1 MFPEIKRLLVIC
13 FVLALQFE
21 VWAESSEQLSLEA
34 SITLAL
40 ENNPDFQIA
49 QKEVQKASAM
59 VGEAYANILPQL
71 DAFANFQHAWEIQEN
86 TIPNFIKAMLGPQAS
101 PDMPDFV
108 KLSFGL
114 KNTFTYGAQVTQP
127 VFLGW
132 AGIAGI
138 QTAQAAKKA
147 AEQNLERVK
156 QDLIYQTANAFYSCL
171 LTQELVKVQE
181 QALDQTR
188 ANLEVVQK
196 KYNVGMASGFDKM
209 RAEVEYANLQ
219 PEMISARNAYHAAL
233 TGLRTVLG
241 LEKDQAIEVIGA
253 FVFNDDEYSQW
264 SLIDLQNMAASH
276 RPEIKAL
283 QEQKV
288 ISEKGITIARSNFL
302 PKLIFQT
309 DYSFLASRNDL
320 DIAGG
325 DFSKGFTSAVSLQ
338 IPLFNGFRSSRQYQ
352 KARLDY
358 KIALDSEKQ
367 IRDGIA
373 AQVEI
378 AFNKLLESREKYF
391 SAKETVDL
399 ASEALRLANLMYDEG
414 ANTQLDVLN
423 SQFAL
428 TRARLNYISSLYE
441 YQVSRYELRKALG
454 ILKAAF

>member
-1 MFPEIKRLLVIC
+1 MFSRIKRLLIVC
-13 FVLALQFE
+13 LLLAPAFV
-21 VWAESSEQLSLEA
+21 VWAGEPEQLSLEA
-34 SITLAL
+34 SVALAL
-40 ENNPDFQIA
+40 ENNPDYRIA

-86 TIPNFIKAMLGPQAS
+86 TIPNFIKEMLGPQAS

-114 KNTFTYGAQVTQP
+114 ENTFTYGAQVTQP
-127 VFLGW
+127 LFLGW

-138 QTAQAAKKA
+138 QTAQAAKRA
-147 AEQNLERVK
+147 TEQNLERVK

-181 QALDQTR
+181 QSLDQAR

-219 PEMISARNAYHAAL
+219 PEMISARNAYQVAL

-241 LEKDQAIEVIGA
+241 LEKGQTIEVIGS
-253 FVFNDDEYSQW
+253 FVFNEDEYSQW
-264 SLIDLQNMAASH
+264 SLLDLQNLAASN
-276 RPEIKAL
+276 RPELQAL
-283 QEQKV
+283 QQQKV

-320 DIAGG
+320 DIAQG

-367 IRDGIA
+367 VRDGIA

-378 AFNKLLESREKYF
+378 AYNKLLESREKYI

-414 ANTQLDVLN
+414 ANTQLDVIN

-428 TRARLNYISSLYE
+428 TRARLNYISSLYQ
-441 YQVSRYELRKALG
+441 YQVSRYELRKAAGL
-454 ILKAAF
+454 LKELF